1 MTASLMT
8 LPSTVVWRDITLADA
23 PACAA
28 LSRAVGWPHR
38 AEDCAMAI
46 ALGHGSIATVGDE
59 VAAVG
64 MWWPYGESHA
74 TVGMI
79 IVSPDHQGAGIGG
92 RLVQGLLAQAKDR
105 SLMLN
110 ATAAGQPLYERLGF
124 VACGGISQHH
134 GEVLDVAAPELAAG
148 AALRAATP
156 ADAPEI
162 GRLDQAAS
170 GLPRGPLL
178 ASLLERGECVI
189 LERAGRAVGFS
200 VLRRFGRGLVV
211 GPVVAESD
219 GDAQALMAH
228 WLHGRRGQF
237 MRIDIH
243 TGSPLAGWLT
253 QHGLKPAG
261 DVVAMVRGALPV
273 VHGPL
278 RLHALANQALG

>member
-1 MTASLMT
+1 MTASPMT
-8 LPSTVVWRDITLADA
+8 SPAIVVLREIAPSDAAACEALA
-23 PACAA
+23 
-28 LSRAVGWPHR
+28 RAVGWPHR
-38 AEDCAMAI
+38 VEDCAMAI
-46 ALGHGSIATVGDE
+46 ALGHGCVATIAGE
-59 VAAVG
+59 VAAMG

-79 IVSPDHQGAGIGG
+79 IVSPDHQGAGLG
-92 RLVQGLLAQAKDR
+92 RRLMQGLLAQAKDR

-124 VACGGISQHH
+124 VPCGEISQHH
-134 GEVLDVAAPELAAG
+134 GEVLDVAAPVLPAG
-148 AALRAATP
+148 TTLRVATP

-162 GRLDQAAS
+162 GRLDRAAS

-178 ASLLERGECVI
+178 ASLLERGECIV
-189 LERAGRAVGFS
+189 LERGGRAVGFS

-211 GPVVAESD
+211 GPVVAK
-219 GDAQALMAH
+219 GDADAQVLMAH
-228 WLHGRRGQF
+228 WLQGRRGQF

-243 TGSPLAGWLT
+243 ASSPLAGWLT

-261 DVVAMVRGALPV
+261 NVVAMVRGALPV

-278 RLHALANQALG
+278 RVHALANQALG

>member
-1 MTASLMT
+1 MADALVQEAAV
-8 LPSTVVWRDITLADA
+8 LRAIGLADA
-23 PACAA
+23 EACSA

-46 ALGHGSIATVGDE
+46 ALGHGLVATIGDE
-59 VAAVG
+59 VVATG

-79 IVSPDHQGAGIGG
+79 IVSPDHQGAGIGR

-124 VACGGISQHH
+124 VPCGGITQHH
-134 GEVLDVAAPELAAG
+134 GEVFDVAAPVLATG
-148 AALRAATP
+148 TALRAARP
-156 ADAPEI
+156 SDAPQI

-200 VLRRFGRGLVV
+200 VLRRFGRGHVV

-228 WLHGRRGQF
+228 WLQGRRGQF
-237 MRIDIH
+237 MRIDIPN
-243 TGSPLAGWLT
+243 GSPLAGWLT
-253 QHGLKPAG
+253 GHGLKPAG
-261 DVVAMVRGALPV
+261 DVVAMVRGVLPV
-273 VHGPL
+273 VQDPL
-278 RLHALANQALG
+278 RVHALANQALG